1 MELYLYNN
9 IENDECVKGIL
20 DKENTA
26 LMRSIIEFAESF
38 GVTKNSIR
46 EYIVTLLINDDN
58 VFSRIAQSGGEIG
71 KDLKRIALFD
81 INQIFDKLFAATI
94 KYTPS
99 DFDKGYFDAYTESV
113 TRMTASKNAQELLEG
128 LIEHYRSLGGGELSK
143 YCAFKYDGALE
154 GIGTIENVTFD
165 SLIGLERQKQI
176 LKDNTEAFL
185 RSKPANNVLLFG
197 DRGTGKS
204 SSVKALLNMYAAKGL
219 RLVEIPKQYIM
230 DIPKLSKLLSVKP
243 NKYIL
248 FLDDLS
254 FETHEKE
261 YRTLKIAMEGQ
272 LSENPSNVLIY
283 ATSNRR
289 HLIRETWADRDGG
302 EVHRNDQMQETLSL
316 SERFGI
322 SLVFSAPDQKEYLH
336 IVGEMLK
343 KHGIEMNGDIEKAA
357 VVWQMNYGGRTGR
370 CAKQFVANYLSK
382 AESEQ

>member
-1 MELYLYNN
+1 MELYLYNKL
-9 IENDECVKGIL
+9 ENDKCVQGIL
-20 DKENTA
+20 DKDNTV
-26 LMRSIIEFAESF
+26 LMRTIIEFAETY
-38 GVTKNSIR
+38 GITKNSIR

-58 VFSRIAQSGGEIG
+58 VLSKIAQSGGEIG
-71 KDLKRIALFD
+71 KDLKKIALFD
-81 INQIFDKLFAATI
+81 INQIYDKLFAATI

-99 DFDKGYFDAYTESV
+99 SFDKGYFSAYTDSV
-113 TRMTASKNAQELLEG
+113 TKMTEAKNAKELLEL
-128 LIEHYRSLGGGELSK
+128 LINHYKTLGSGELSK
-143 YCAFKYDGALE
+143 YCAFKYDGAVE
-154 GIGTIENVTFD
+154 GISEIEDVTFN
-165 SLIGLERQKQI
+165 SLIGLEYQKQI
-176 LKDNTEAFL
+176 LIDNTEAFL
-185 RSKPANNVLLFG
+185 KGKLSNNVLLFG

-204 SSVKALLNMYAAKGL
+204 SCVKALLNMYAGDGL
-219 RLVEIPKQYIM
+219 RLIEIPKQYIT
-230 DIPKLSKLLSVKP
+230 DIPKLTKMLSKKP
-243 NKYIL
+243 DKYIL

-272 LSENPSNVLIY
+272 LQANPSNVLIY

-336 IVGEMLK
+336 IVDQMLK
-343 KHGIEMNGDIEKAA
+343 NHGIEINADIEKAA

-370 CAKQFVANYLSK
+370 CAKQFVANYVAK
-382 AESEQ
+382 NKEK